1 MSGDLILHHYG
12 TSPFSEKV
20 RVAFGI
26 KGLPW
31 QSVKIPPMMPKP
43 DLTVLTGAYRK
54 TPVMQVGADIYCD
67 TQIILREI
75 ERRHPTPTLY
85 PGPAKGLAEGVAF
98 WADHQLFSAS
108 VAVAFGLM
116 GEQMPDAFLEDRAKF
131 SGRSIDRAKM
141 KIQAAMMSGPLRAHL
156 GWIEEALHDG
166 RKFLFGDAPS
176 LADLAV
182 YHCVWFVRDRA
193 KASDLADYTALNV
206 WADRMKGFGHGSASE
221 LDAKAAVEIAKAATP
236 APVPAGVAANAMG
249 LSAGMPVSVTPD
261 DTGRD
266 ATVGEL
272 VGLTAQSIT
281 IAREAPEIGRV
292 HVHFPR
298 AGFILVPH
306 KG

>member
-75 ERRHPTPTLY
+75 ERRHPAPTLY

-131 SGRSIDRAKM
+131 SGRSIDRTKM
-141 KIQAAMMSGPLRAHL
+141 KMQAAMMSGPLRAHL

-193 KASDLADYTALNV
+193 KATDLADYTALNV
-206 WADRMKGFGHGSASE
+206 WADRMKGFGHGSPSE
-221 LDAKAAVEIAKAATP
+221 MDAKAAVEIAKTATP

-249 LSAGMPVSVTPD
+249 LSAGAMVSVTPD

-272 VGLTAQSIT
+272 VGLTAQSVT
-281 IAREAPEIGRV
+281 IARETPETGRL

>member
-1 MSGDLILHHYG
+1 MAAELILHHYDN
-12 TSPFSEKV
+12 SPFSEKV

-31 QSVKIPPMMPKP
+31 RSVKIPPMMPKP
-43 DLTVLTGAYRK
+43 DLTALTGAYRK

-67 TQIILREI
+67 TQLILREI
-75 ERRHPTPTLY
+75 ERRHPTPTFY
-85 PGPAKGLAEGVAF
+85 PGSAKGLAEGVAF

-108 VAVAFGLM
+108 VAIAFGQL
-116 GEQMPDAFLEDRAKF
+116 GDKMPDAFLEDRAKF
-131 SGRSIDRAKM
+131 SGRSIDRSKLKM
-141 KIQAAMMSGPLRAHL
+141 QAAVMNGPLRAHL
-156 GWIEEALHDG
+156 GWIEDALHDG
-166 RKFLFGDAPS
+166 RKFLFGDQPS

-193 KASDLADYTALNV
+193 RASDLSDYTALNV
-206 WADRMKGFGHGSASE
+206 WADRMKGFGHGSPAE
-221 LDAKAAVEIAKAATP
+221 LDSKAAIEIAKTAQP
-236 APVPAGVAANAMG
+236 APVRAGVAANTMG
-249 LSAGMPVSVTPD
+249 FSAGMMVSVTPD

-272 VGLTAQSIT
+272 VELTAQSVT
-281 IAREAPEIGRV
+281 LRREAPETGSV

>member
-1 MSGDLILHHYG
+1 MSGIILHHYG

-26 KGLPW
+26 KQAAW
-31 QSVKIPPMMPKP
+31 QSVKIPTVMPKP
-43 DLTVLTGAYRK
+43 DLTLLTGAYRK

-67 TQIILREI
+67 TQIIRREI
-75 ERRHPTPTLY
+75 ERRLPTPTLF

-98 WADHQLFSAS
+98 WADHQLFQAS
-108 VAVAFGLM
+108 VAVTFG
-116 GEQMPDAFLEDRAKF
+116 AV
-131 SGRSIDRAKM
+131 
-141 KIQAAMMSGPLRAHL
+141 
-156 GWIEEALHDG
+156 
-166 RKFLFGDAPS
+166 GDQPS

-193 KASDLADYTALNV
+193 KATDLADYTALNV
-206 WADRMKGFGHGSASE
+206 WADRMKGFGHGSPSD
-221 LDAKAAVEIAKAATP
+221 LDSKAAVEIAKTATP
-236 APVPAGVAANAMG
+236 APLPAGVAANAMG
-249 LSAGMPVSVTPD
+249 LSAGMAVSVTPD

-266 ATVGEL
+266 ATLGEL

-306 KG
+306 KS

>member
-26 KGLPW
+26 KQAGW

-43 DLTVLTGAYRK
+43 DLTALTGAYRK
-54 TPVMQVGADIYCD
+54 TPVLQVGADIYCD
-67 TQIILREI
+67 TQIILREL
-75 ERRHPTPTLY
+75 ERRIPTPTLY

-98 WADHQLFSAS
+98 WADHQLFAAS
-108 VAVAFGLM
+108 VAIAFGLM

-131 SGRSIDRAKM
+131 SGRTIDRSKLKM
-141 KIQAAMMSGPLRAHL
+141 QAAVMNGPLRAHL
-156 GWIEEALHDG
+156 GWVEDALHDG

-193 KASDLADYTALNV
+193 KATDLSDYIALNL
-206 WADRMKGFGHGSASE
+206 WADRMKGFGHGTVAE
-221 LDAKAAVEIAKAATP
+221 LDSKAAIEIAKNATP
-236 APVPAGVAANAMG
+236 ARVKDGVGPNMLG
-249 LSAGMPVSVTPD
+249 LSAGMAVSVTPD

-281 IAREAPEIGRV
+281 LKRETPETGVV

-298 AGFILVPH
+298 AGFVLVPF

>member
-1 MSGDLILHHYG
+1 MGTGIILHHYG

-20 RVAFGI
+20 RVALGI
-26 KGLPW
+26 KQAAW
-31 QSVKIPPMMPKP
+31 QSVKIPTVMPKP
-43 DLTVLTGAYRK
+43 DLTLLTGAYRK

-75 ERRHPTPTLY
+75 ERRIPAPTLY

-108 VAVAFGLM
+108 VAVTFGAVGDQL
-116 GEQMPDAFLEDRAKF
+116 PDALLEDRSKF
-131 SGRSIDRAKM
+131 SGRPIDRSKLKM
-141 KIQAAMMSGPLRAHL
+141 QGAVMNGPLRAHL
-156 GWIEEALHDG
+156 GWIEDALHDG
-166 RKFLFGDAPS
+166 RKFLFGDQPS

-182 YHCVWFVRDRA
+182 YHCVWFVQVRGG
-193 KASDLADYTALNV
+193 SDAVADYTALNV
-206 WADRMKGFGHGSASE
+206 WVDRMKSFGHGARSDIESRDAIAV
-221 LDAKAAVEIAKAATP
+221 AKAAEPEAISV
-236 APVPAGVAANAMG
+236 GVAPNALG
-249 LSAGMPVSVTPD
+249 LKAGAMVSVTPD

-272 VGLTAQSIT
+272 VGLTAQSVT
-281 IAREAPEIGRV
+281 IARDTPEAGRL